1 MTDPILTPAQSRALA
16 ELEAALAATGHAA
29 LTGRSCIG
37 KTMIVDALAKRHD
50 ARVINF
56 DDCLK
61 LGPLIPLDK
70 WGERVLAMLDTAL
83 DESDMLVLD
92 DFDRILQ
99 IDGGSSVWPLLV
111 TGKKVLIERAK
122 AAGKRVV
129 LAGRPARF
137 SHEENGEH
145 AEIVLIHYANQIYE
159 ARTVPLVILPPW
171 LDSEDMVSL
180 AKWRVGPGGE
190 DFLAGVDFDA
200 LRDSVARMTPRQFL
214 LALDLLDKSAPTTTA
229 AFAEAVAEYLPASN
243 VNLGNVEMIQFD
255 DLPGTEAIA
264 EALETHVAMPFEHPE
279 EARRLGFKARRGVML
294 FGPPGTG
301 KTSIGRA
308 LAHRM
313 KGKFFLLDG
322 SIGTEPP
329 HQFIARAEAI
339 IDRATRNTPSVL
351 FIDDA
356 DSLLS
361 ISYAAGVVRRLLSLM
376 DGMESD
382 SASKICVMMTVMD
395 PTKIPDALVRS
406 GRVELW
412 LETFPPDEPTRA
424 RIFARWQ
431 GEKLPGVEALDF
443 ALLAGASAGF
453 TPADIR
459 RVMDDARL
467 LLAAD
472 RANGATLQDA
482 THYAL
487 QATEELKVMRARMA
501 TILNDNSLRVG
512 TMQEMAA

>member
-1 MTDPILTPAQSRALA
+1 
-16 ELEAALAATGHAA
+16 
-29 LTGRSCIG
+29 
-37 KTMIVDALAKRHD
+37 
-50 ARVINF
+50 
-56 DDCLK
+56 
-61 LGPLIPLDK
+61 
-70 WGERVLAMLDTAL
+70 
-83 DESDMLVLD
+83 
-92 DFDRILQ
+92 
-99 IDGGSSVWPLLV
+99 
-111 TGKKVLIERAK
+111 
-122 AAGKRVV
+122 
-129 LAGRPARF
+129 
-137 SHEENGEH
+137 
-145 AEIVLIHYANQIYE
+145 
-159 ARTVPLVILPPW
+159 
-171 LDSEDMVSL
+171 VSL
-180 AKWRVGPGGE
+180 GDVEKI
-190 DFLAGVDFDA
+190 
-200 LRDSVARMTPRQFL
+200 S
-214 LALDLLDKSAPTTTA
+214 
-229 AFAEAVAEYLPASN
+229 FA
-243 VNLGNVEMIQFD
+243 
-255 DLPGTEAIA
+255 DLPGTEGIA
-264 EALETHVAMPFEHPE
+264 EALEVHVAMPFEHPE
-279 EARRLGFKARRGVML
+279 EARRLGFAARRGVML

-376 DGMESD
+376 DGMQSE

-412 LETFPPDEPTRA
+412 LETVPPDVATRA
-424 RIFARWQ
+424 RIFARYQ
-431 GEKLPGVEALDF
+431 GAKLPLADALDVN
-443 ALLAGASAGF
+443 LLAEASAGF

-459 RVMDDARL
+459 RVMGDARL

-472 RANGATLQDA
+472 RASGVPLRDA
-482 THYAL
+482 TQYAL
-487 QATEELKVMRARMA
+487 QATEELKIMRGRMA
-501 TILNDNSLRVG
+501 TVLNDNSLRVG